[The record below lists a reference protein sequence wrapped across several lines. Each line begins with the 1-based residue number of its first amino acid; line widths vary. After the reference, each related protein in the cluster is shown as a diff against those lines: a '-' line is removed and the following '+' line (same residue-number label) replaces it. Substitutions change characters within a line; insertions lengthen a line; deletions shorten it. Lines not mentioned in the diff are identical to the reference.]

1 MVSHRPAGLHFA
13 LMAFPD
19 ETIESLEERRAAL
32 EESGES
38 GEPAQYGTTGH
49 VPQPKS
55 VTYID
60 HDDPFVLVDQASGD
74 PNLRSMTRN
83 GWVCCG
89 DDVYVLECLGK
100 GYIRITPA
108 EGNHD
113 GKQPRPN
120 C

>member
-1 MVSHRPAGLHFA
+1 MRVRQPYQWSSWASLTQTSIARRDTMGGQAGVSQKGGIRHE
-13 LMAFPD
+13 MYMD
-19 ETIESLEERRAAL
+19 KRR
-32 EESGES
+32 ESGES

-89 DDVYVLECLGK
+89 DDV
-100 GYIRITPA
+100 
-108 EGNHD
+108 
-113 GKQPRPN
+113 
-120 C
+120 